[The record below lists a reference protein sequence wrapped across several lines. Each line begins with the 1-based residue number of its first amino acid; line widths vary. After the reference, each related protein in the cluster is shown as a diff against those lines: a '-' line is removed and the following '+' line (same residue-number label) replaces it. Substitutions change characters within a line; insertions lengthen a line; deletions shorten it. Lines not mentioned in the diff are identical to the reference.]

1 MNRLDEPVF
10 MAGPKPLLTEFG
22 IHHRL
27 ESCKWHTG
35 PEISMVLQAVKL
47 MFNLCLMSAVECYV
61 SFFNTVP
68 STKTPSS
75 FSHNNA
81 PNPFLPLRD
90 SSHLMVAKRREN

>member
-1 MNRLDEPVF
+1 
-10 MAGPKPLLTEFG
+10 MAGPKPSLTEFG

-27 ESCKWHTG
+27 ESCKGLSG

-68 STKTPSS
+68 STKTPS
-75 FSHNNA
+75 FFFTQQCA
-81 PNPFLPLRD
+81 KPI
-90 SSHLMVAKRREN
+90 SSPQR